1 MTIQLKSLA
10 GNTGLISAGDLSG
23 RRFLI
28 ENLYPIVDTG
38 RYPVKRI
45 AGDRFEVWADI
56 FRDGHDVIAAALV
69 WRRDGQT
76 RWRREPMRRHDND
89 RWVGSFVPDAPGR
102 YAYAIEAWTDRFAT
116 WRRDFMLKRDAG
128 QDLALE
134 SREGRDLVADLKP
147 RDKSAAAAIMLAREV
162 FDCTGSP
169 DALLEAE
176 LAAIM
181 AEHQPR
187 SDLTRTASLP
197 LVIDRPIARA
207 GAWYEMFPRSQAR
220 EHSRHGTFDDCIA
233 RLPGLADLG
242 FDVIYLPPIH
252 PIGRINRKGRN
263 NALVSAPGDP
273 GSPYAIGAAEGGHDA
288 IHPEL
293 GTLEDFRRF
302 LAACRDHRMEVA
314 LDFAIQCAP
323 DHPWLAAHADWFKR
337 RPDGSIRYAE
347 NPPKKYE
354 DIVNPDFCCDDR
366 QALWSALRDIVLFWI
381 EQGVHIFRVDNPH
394 TKPFP
399 FWEWLIH
406 DVQQRTPGVIFLSEA
421 FTRPKVMKALAKLGF
436 TQSYTYFTWRTTKS
450 ELTAYLHEIT
460 QYPER
465 EYFRPNFFVNTP
477 DILPFHLQSGE
488 RWMFKAR
495 VTLAATLSSNYGIYS
510 GFELIEHDPI
520 PGKEEYLN
528 SEKYEFKVR
537 DWNKPGNIKDYIG
550 RLNRLRRANPA
561 LLQTSD
567 LRFAAVDDDY
577 VIGFVKESVAS
588 DNAVAVAVALDG
600 HGPRQFWFHFGE
612 IEIGPAGA
620 RRRVAAIENL
630 ATGERQS
637 LEWGGVRLRID
648 PADDPAL
655 LLRCIA

>member
-1 MTIQLKSLA
+1 
-10 GNTGLISAGDLSG
+10 
-23 RRFLI
+23 
-28 ENLYPIVDTG
+28 
-38 RYPVKRI
+38 
-45 AGDRFEVWADI
+45 
-56 FRDGHDVIAAALV
+56 
-69 WRRDGQT
+69 
-76 RWRREPMRRHDND
+76 
-89 RWVGSFVPDAPGR
+89 
-102 YAYAIEAWTDRFAT
+102 
-116 WRRDFMLKRDAG
+116 
-128 QDLALE
+128 
-134 SREGRDLVADLKP
+134 
-147 RDKSAAAAIMLAREV
+147 
-162 FDCTGSP
+162 
-169 DALLEAE
+169 
-176 LAAIM
+176 
-181 AEHQPR
+181 
-187 SDLTRTASLP
+187 
-197 LVIDRPIARA
+197 
-207 GAWYEMFPRSQAR
+207 
-220 EHSRHGTFDDCIA
+220 
-233 RLPGLADLG
+233 
-242 FDVIYLPPIH
+242 
-252 PIGRINRKGRN
+252 
-263 NALVSAPGDP
+263 
-273 GSPYAIGAAEGGHDA
+273 
-288 IHPEL
+288 
-293 GTLEDFRRF
+293 
-302 LAACRDHRMEVA
+302 
-314 LDFAIQCAP
+314 
-323 DHPWLAAHADWFKR
+323 
-337 RPDGSIRYAE
+337 
-347 NPPKKYE
+347 
-354 DIVNPDFCCDDR
+354 
-366 QALWSALRDIVLFWI
+366 
-381 EQGVHIFRVDNPH
+381 
-394 TKPFP
+394 
-399 FWEWLIH
+399 
-406 DVQQRTPGVIFLSEA
+406 
-421 FTRPKVMKALAKLGF
+421 MKALAKLGF